1 MGGVSSHFVKLKCLG
16 EFISHARARV
26 CIYIYIHFIYLFIF
40 KFLAVL
46 GLHCSASFSL
56 VVVCGLLIGVVSL
69 WSMGCRMCRLRELQH
84 VGSAVAAPGL

>member
-1 MGGVSSHFVKLKCLG
+1 MR
-16 EFISHARARV
+16 ARACV
-26 CIYIYIHFIYLFIF
+26 CVCVYIYIHFIYLFIF

-69 WSMGCRMCRLRELQH
+69 WSMGSRMCRLRELQH